1 MLNFENE
8 KGSTT
13 RQDIATRYNQF
24 NDRLCDST
32 PKVAFSPS
40 KSMIIAL
47 QQPLIKK
54 LGLDAA
60 VMLSQSLY
68 WQKKMGNKFWYKT
81 QKDWET
87 EIGLSRRQQER
98 ARSTLRDL
106 KPQFWHEKYAGSPRR
121 LYFKVDLSVFAKMT
135 LLNNQV
141 SAEMTD
147 LPVANELTGMSDL
160 DTHIRKLTNRNNQ
173 GDFSKATTGIDAFM
187 SRHLKNE
194 VIKNA

>member
-1 MLNFENE
+1 
-8 KGSTT
+8 
-13 RQDIATRYNQF
+13 
-24 NDRLCDST
+24 
-32 PKVAFSPS
+32 
-40 KSMIIAL
+40 
-47 QQPLIKK
+47 
-54 LGLDAA
+54 
-60 VMLSQSLY
+60 
-68 WQKKMGNKFWYKT
+68 
-81 QKDWET
+81 
-87 EIGLSRRQQER
+87 
-98 ARSTLRDL
+98 
-106 KPQFWHEKYAGSPRR
+106 
-121 LYFKVDLSVFAKMT
+121 MT